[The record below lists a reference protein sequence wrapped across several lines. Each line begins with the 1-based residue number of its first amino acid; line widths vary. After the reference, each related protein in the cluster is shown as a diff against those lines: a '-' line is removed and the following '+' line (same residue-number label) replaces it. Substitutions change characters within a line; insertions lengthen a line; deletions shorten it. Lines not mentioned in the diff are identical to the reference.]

1 MGAPK
6 QKWTPDEE
14 AALKA
19 GVHKYG
25 PGKWRTILKDPEFSK
40 VLSSRSNVDLKDK
53 WRNMGVIANG
63 WGSREKARLALK
75 RMNQARKQDES
86 SLAVITEAK
95 SDEKMAEARLA
106 TTSIGSPQIGGSKRS
121 IIRLD
126 NLIMEA
132 ISNLKE
138 SGGSNKTSI
147 ATYIEVLIFLL
158 SLMSK
163 R

>member
-40 VLSSRSNVDLKDK
+40 VLSSRSNVDLKVEFPFFHFFL
-53 WRNMGVIANG
+53 VIKLSFA
-63 WGSREKARLALK
+63 
-75 RMNQARKQDES
+75 ARK
-86 SLAVITEAK
+86 LWCH
-95 SDEKMAEARLA
+95 
-106 TTSIGSPQIGGSKRS
+106 
-121 IIRLD
+121 
-126 NLIMEA
+126 
-132 ISNLKE
+132 
-138 SGGSNKTSI
+138 
-147 ATYIEVLIFLL
+147 L
-158 SLMSK
+158 S